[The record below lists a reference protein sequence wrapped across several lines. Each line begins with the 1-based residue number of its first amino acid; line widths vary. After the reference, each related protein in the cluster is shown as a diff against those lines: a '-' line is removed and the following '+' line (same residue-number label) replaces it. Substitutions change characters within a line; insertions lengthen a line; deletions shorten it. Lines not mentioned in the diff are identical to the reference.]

1 LNRVAL
7 VLLVMVG
14 GANAAPS
21 ADTPAAAALESR
33 LARATAANR
42 ANPDDLDTYAA
53 LADVQREMGRKK
65 DAAATVQWMLN
76 LRPAD
81 VRGLWRAALLR
92 EDAGDL
98 DGAAELMTDCYWR
111 ISERGKR
118 AEMLGALARVY
129 ERMGKTD
136 EARRLREKEKE
147 LR

>member
-1 LNRVAL
+1 MNRVAL
-7 VLLVMVG
+7 VLLLMAG
-14 GANAAPS
+14 GAHAAPS
-21 ADTPAAAALESR
+21 AETPAALEAR

-65 DAAATVQWMLN
+65 EAAATVQWMLN
-76 LRPAD
+76 LRPTD

-111 ISERGKR
+111 TTERGKR

-129 ERMGKTD
+129 ERMGKPG
-136 EARRLREKEKE
+136 EARRLQEKEKE